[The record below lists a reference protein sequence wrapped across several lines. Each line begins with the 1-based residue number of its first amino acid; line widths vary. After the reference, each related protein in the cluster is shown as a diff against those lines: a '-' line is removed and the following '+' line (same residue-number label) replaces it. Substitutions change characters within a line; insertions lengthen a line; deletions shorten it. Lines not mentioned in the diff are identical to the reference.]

1 MATEKVTITIPL
13 DGNFQSELQRLSD
26 EGWEVE
32 DNTQPF
38 ATYQLVREAPLFGVV
53 IDDAS
58 IKVLRNGKLIDG

>member
-1 MATEKVTITIPL
+1 
-13 DGNFQSELQRLSD
+13 LQRLSD